1 LLFIYQFTLHF
12 YFLVVYFFTIS
23 FFSFFLPTIENARD
37 RGLWRLNLDD
47 QVVQPA
53 VASLGYPSG
62 EPCSFRCCSFLW
74 LRRYVAF
81 GLRLLAR
88 CPARPKAD
96 FPGSDRCGFAQ
107 LDRWR
112 ISDSHRVHR
121 ASDRPMAI
129 HSACTER
136 PLHRLGRRSAP
147 THTGF

>member
-1 LLFIYQFTLHF
+1 MIAAPDMRQ
-12 YFLVVYFFTIS
+12 
-23 FFSFFLPTIENARD
+23 PTRNHAFVELAAPGDAQALIVEEGALAAF
-37 RGLWRLNLDD
+37 G
-47 QVVQPA
+47 
-53 VASLGYPSG
+53 S
-62 EPCSFRCCSFLW
+62 LW
-74 LRRYVAF
+74 LRRYGTF

-88 CPARPKAD
+88 SPARPKAD